1 MNRNLAAAASLA
13 AVAVAAAA
21 AAAALIVPRT
31 AAAAGDIT
39 LDTAP
44 FVSGA
49 SRADV
54 RGEARQGTQ
63 PLRGDT
69 DSYPPQALQPRSGL
83 TPAQVRSEYKSSR
96 DQVEALTGE
105 DSGSQYLRSH
115 PANPAAVMGGPSTP
129 MTDTPPEG
137 PATRR

>member
-21 AAAALIVPRT
+21 AAALILPRT

-39 LDTAP
+39 VDTAP

-54 RGEARQGTQ
+54 RGDVKQGTQ

-83 TPAQVRSEYKSSR
+83 TPAQVRSEYKSAR

-115 PANPAAVMGGPSTP
+115 PGNAAAVMGGPSAT
-129 MTDTPPEG
+129 TTATPPEG